1 MTIVAKEVRYIK
13 LGRGGCWEDLALA
26 QRELHFGYGRAGHEL
41 ALEGDGDKIKEHL
54 VSLGRDVQAAVRDAR
69 EVLDFYELGAD
80 CLWVTF
86 AKDYLWWAFAEPEV
100 TWCGGDGKAQGERTR
115 KTIGGWCNTDING
128 VPLRM
133 ESLSTR
139 LTKVAA
145 YRRTICKIE
154 AQDYLLRRINGVEE
168 PIVIRG
174 AQARNAL
181 IDVLEDALGSLHWR
195 DFETLVDIMFA
206 KNGWHRVSP
215 LGGSQKTV
223 DLELEQVTTN
233 ERAAVQV
240 KSAASQRTVDDYVRR
255 IDDAARFDR
264 FFFICHSPKGDL
276 QPPADRAD
284 VHIWDGKELA
294 TSVIRMGLQD
304 WVLEKVA

>member
-1 MTIVAKEVRYIK
+1 
-13 LGRGGCWEDLALA
+13 
-26 QRELHFGYGRAGHEL
+26 
-41 ALEGDGDKIKEHL
+41 
-54 VSLGRDVQAAVRDAR
+54 
-69 EVLDFYELGAD
+69 
-80 CLWVTF
+80 
-86 AKDYLWWAFAEPEV
+86 
-100 TWCGGDGKAQGERTR
+100 
-115 KTIGGWCNTDING
+115 
-128 VPLRM
+128 
-133 ESLSTR
+133 
-139 LTKVAA
+139 
-145 YRRTICKIE
+145 
-154 AQDYLLRRINGVEE
+154 
-168 PIVIRG
+168 
-174 AQARNAL
+174 
-181 IDVLEDALGSLHWR
+181 
-195 DFETLVDIMFA
+195 MFA

-276 QPPADRAD
+276 QPPADRND